1 MDKQFDPL
9 TVALTGQLSI
19 VLVAAAI
26 FALVVSLLILWRY
39 RRAVIKSMRRR
50 SRSQILAPP
59 GHMPA
64 DEPHRPPDTA
74 LMFDFATAAAKSNLL
89 YRYARRRP
97 WFAALIYAIAGAC
110 FAATMTTAFLLST
123 KMALLPWRFLYLTWV
138 NAWPV
143 VLTTNLVAA
152 VTRRGQMIVLAIYLV
167 GGIALSGSLLGRSP
181 DLTVVQLTYLWF
193 NANTIPSL
201 LLLFFLNRRIR
212 AVGPLVLVFMVF
224 GAAGATL
231 LVSVTS
237 NSPKLLRAI
246 SDFAHSAGLGA
257 TGTLWALHLLGFAL
271 FGIAGW
277 LILDSLRQMYER
289 KQISDQTVSV
299 DAVWLLFGIVNSIGL
314 VFGGARW
321 ILSGLVAFVI
331 FKVFTAIGFRLLHA
345 SRFLAGPRLLLLRVF
360 ALSRRSERLY
370 HALGKRWRTVGSIQM
385 IAGPDLATTTVE
397 PHEFL
402 DFITGKLPR
411 RFIDSGQSL
420 DLRISQLDVEADGDG
435 RFRVSE
441 FFCHEDTWKLAL
453 GRLAD
458 ESDAVL
464 MDLRGFSEKNAGCV
478 YEINELFNLVSLQRI
493 VFVVDDST
501 DQEFM
506 RETMK
511 RAWRQIK
518 ERSPNRR
525 LAPARVCLVQLS
537 RWNAGGIRTL
547 LYAISVAASGLSPR
561 EPSRPSNAVG
571 DPQEFSW

>member
-19 VLVAAAI
+19 VLISAAI
-26 FALVVSLLILWRY
+26 LALVVSLLILWRY
-39 RRAVIKSMRRR
+39 RSTVIKSMRRP
-50 SRSQILAPP
+50 SRSPILAPS
-59 GHMPA
+59 GHIPP

-74 LMFDFATAAAKSNLL
+74 LMFDFVSAAAKSNQL
-89 YRYARRRP
+89 YRWARRRP
-97 WFAALIYAIAGAC
+97 WLAALIYAIAGAG

-143 VLTTNLVAA
+143 VLTTNLVAT
-152 VTRRGQMIVLAIYLV
+152 VRRRGQMIVLAIYLV
-167 GGIALSGSLLGRSP
+167 GGIALSGSLLDRSP
-181 DLTVVQLTYLWF
+181 DLTIVQLTYLWF
-193 NANTIPSL
+193 NANAIPSL
-201 LLLFFLNRRIR
+201 LLLLFLNRRIR
-212 AVGPLVLVFMVF
+212 AVGPLVLVLMIF
-224 GAAGATL
+224 GAAGAML
-231 LVSVTS
+231 LVSVAGDH
-237 NSPKLLRAI
+237 PKLLRAI
-246 SDFAHSAGLGA
+246 SDFAHSLGLGA
-257 TGTLWALHLLGFAL
+257 TGTTWALYLLGFTL

-289 KQISDQTVSV
+289 KQISDQTVTV
-299 DAVWLLFGIVNSIGL
+299 DAFWLLFGIVNSIGL
-314 VFGGARW
+314 VFQGVRW
-321 ILSGLVAFVI
+321 MFSGLVAFVI
-331 FKVFTAIGFRLLHA
+331 FKVLTAIGFRLLHA
-345 SRFLAGPRLLLLRVF
+345 SGFFAGPRLLLLRVF
-360 ALSRRSERLY
+360 ALGRRSERLY
-370 HALGKRWRTVGSIQM
+370 HALDKRWRTVGSIQM

-402 DFITGKLPR
+402 DFIAGKLPR

-420 DLRISQLDVEADGDG
+420 DLRISQMDVDADGDG

-458 ESDAVL
+458 DSDAVL
-464 MDLRGFSEKNAGCV
+464 MDLRGFSENNAGCI
-478 YEINELFNLVSLQRI
+478 YEINELFNLVPLQRI

-525 LAPARVCLVQLS
+525 LTPARVSLVQLS
-537 RWNAGGIRTL
+537 RWNAEGLRTL
-547 LYAISVAASGLSPR
+547 LYAISVAASRRSPR
-561 EPSRPSNAVG
+561 DPTKPSDAVS